1 MPIGKVY
8 LIPMLLHP
16 DATLETMPSNIEN
29 CINKCS
35 SFFVEDVKTTRRFF
49 KKINKNFPIENYSW
63 HIIHKLEEETVQ
75 AFSTI
80 LLAGKNVGIVSEAG
94 CVGIADPGQ
103 LLINKAQ
110 QLHAKIVPMIGPNSI
125 ILALM
130 ASGLNGQH
138 FCFNGY
144 LPILSTERKKAI
156 KQLEDY
162 SNKNKSS
169 QIFIETPFRN
179 QSLLQDILSTCKEN
193 TQLCIALDLT
203 SPNEIIKT
211 KKIIE
216 WRKNIPQIHKKLAIF
231 IIQSNT

>member
-1 MPIGKVY
+1 MPKGNVY

-16 DATLETMPSNIEN
+16 EASLETMPTIIEP
-29 CINKCS
+29 ILNKCS
-35 SFFVEDVKTTRRFF
+35 SFFVEDIKTSRRFF

-75 AFSTI
+75 VFSQI
-80 LLAGKNVGIVSEAG
+80 LLSGKNIGIVSEAG

-110 QLHAKIVPMIGPNSI
+110 QLNAKVVPMVGPNSI

-130 ASGLNGQH
+130 ASGLNGQN
-138 FCFNGY
+138 FTFNGY
-144 LPILSTERKKAI
+144 LPITSIERKKSI
-156 KQLEDY
+156 KKLEEN
-162 SNKNKSS
+162 STKNKSS

-179 QSLLQDILSTCKEN
+179 QSILQDILTTCKEN

-203 SPNEIIKT
+203 SPNEIIQT